1 MPRYYFDCSDNGRL
15 VLDAEGVEL
24 AGPEEARRAAW
35 GVLDDIA
42 KEEIIGGD
50 RREFL
55 IRVRDGDGREYLT
68 ASVVLN
74 DHRAEAVRDRRWRKR

>member
-15 VLDAEGVEL
+15 VIDAEGMDL
-24 AGPEEARRAAW
+24 PGPEEARRAAW

-42 KEEIIGGD
+42 KEEIISGD
-50 RREFL
+50 RSEFL
-55 IRVRDGDGREYLT
+55 IRVRDGDGLEYFT

-74 DHRAEAVRDRRWRKR
+74 DRPTNVKDRRWRKR